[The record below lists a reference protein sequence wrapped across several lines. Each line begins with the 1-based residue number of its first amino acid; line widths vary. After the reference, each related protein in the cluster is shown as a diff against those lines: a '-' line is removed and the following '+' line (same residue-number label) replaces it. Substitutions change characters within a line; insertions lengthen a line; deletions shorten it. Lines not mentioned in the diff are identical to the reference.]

1 MMTGRVIGHGMYGG
15 EVSMLFLFIFF
26 TVITIAIVYY
36 LIRKTQLLNPTGHQI
51 QHNQEKIADP
61 AETILRERYARGE
74 VSDEEYDQKLKKLR
88 GEKTNEDQE
97 ENGIQ

>member
-1 MMTGRVIGHGMYGG
+1 MIGHGMYGG
-15 EVSMLFLFIFF
+15 GINMLFLFIIF

-36 LIRKTQLLNPTGHQI
+36 LIRKAQLLNPPSRHQI
-51 QHNQEKIADP
+51 QQNQEKVSDS
-61 AETILRERYARGE
+61 AEAILRERYARGE

-88 GEKTNEDQE
+88 GEKTNEEQE